1 MMHNSDIY
9 SPDFI
14 HYMTKMFPGTER
26 WFNQPL
32 REDGIDVEG
41 FAKALGLDVVF
52 SDDVNEYH
60 TDELLNGHTINLPSD
75 ADIEHRRYL
84 IAKAIGLLI
93 SVDN

>member
-1 MMHNSDIY
+1 MINSDIY
-9 SPDFI
+9 APNFVHHMIEAFPDI
-14 HYMTKMFPGTER
+14 EG

-32 REDGIDVEG
+32 NDEGIDVEG
-41 FAKALGLDVVF
+41 FAKALGLNIVF

-60 TDELLNGHTINLPSD
+60 TDELLNEQTITIPSD

>member
-1 MMHNSDIY
+1 MIEAF
-9 SPDFI
+9 PD
-14 HYMTKMFPGTER
+14 TEG
-26 WFNQPL
+26 WFNQTL
-32 REDGIDVEG
+32 NDDGIDVEG
-41 FAKALGLDVVF
+41 FAKALGLNIVF

-60 TDELLNGHTINLPSD
+60 TDELLNEQTITIPSD

>member
-1 MMHNSDIY
+1 MLNSDIY

-14 HYMTKMFPGTER
+14 YYMTKTFPDTES
-26 WFNQPL
+26 WFNLPL
-32 REDGIDVEG
+32 NEDGIDVEG
-41 FAKALGLDVVF
+41 FAKALGLDIVF
-52 SDDVNEYH
+52 SNDVNEYH
-60 TDELLNGHTINLPSD
+60 TDELLNGRTINVPSD